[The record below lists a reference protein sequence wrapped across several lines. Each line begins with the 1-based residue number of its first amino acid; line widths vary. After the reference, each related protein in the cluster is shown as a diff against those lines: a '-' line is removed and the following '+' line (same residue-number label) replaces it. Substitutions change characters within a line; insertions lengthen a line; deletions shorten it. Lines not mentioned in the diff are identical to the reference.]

1 MAYQLE
7 QDGNPELSKMK
18 NQDLI
23 NVIEK
28 AGYAFPVVVNFLTKD
43 IRVISEE
50 QNSVAIRRT
59 RRPQSRMIRLTGYD
73 TQGGGTVRCF
83 ESRRPD
89 PKNIGSNLY
98 APRSI
103 IFTRQKKIE
112 DPKLA
117 YYLVFHAPNIK
128 GNEVFKNPLYRSEH
142 TLMRIQDMVGEARA
156 KAQIRVQKNRFLAM
170 ASVVTESSDDEKN
183 ALYSAADTL
192 GIKYDKTE
200 PIEVLSDQVYGKI
213 NSMNTTQLDRFASL
227 FSTNNESGEFS
238 LVKELETTGLI
249 KYGNNATR
257 GWWKLMNVDGT
268 VGDTIGETF
277 DRSTDKYEAGA
288 AILNEDTELAEDLSK
303 KLAAVSA
310 PAN

>member
-1 MAYQLE
+1 
-7 QDGNPELSKMK
+7 
-18 NQDLI
+18 
-23 NVIEK
+23 
-28 AGYAFPVVVNFLTKD
+28 
-43 IRVISEE
+43 
-50 QNSVAIRRT
+50 
-59 RRPQSRMIRLTGYD
+59 
-73 TQGGGTVRCF
+73 
-83 ESRRPD
+83 
-89 PKNIGSNLY
+89 
-98 APRSI
+98 
-103 IFTRQKKIE
+103 
-112 DPKLA
+112 
-117 YYLVFHAPNIK
+117 
-128 GNEVFKNPLYRSEH
+128 
-142 TLMRIQDMVGEARA
+142 MVGEARA

-170 ASVVTESSDDEKN
+170 ASVVTESSDDEKT